1 MLFLSFLSQ
10 KTWLRE
16 FLRPEVILSRSY
28 QRKCSYDNLTL
39 KLHQEKHSYPDERWL
54 FIGRFKVGSVPAMSA
69 ALEAF
74 KKISKSIMNM
84 MQGL

>member
-28 QRKCSYDNLTL
+28 QRNCSYDNLTL

-69 ALEAF
+69 VLEAF